1 MTLRSALQ
9 DVKETTLS
17 ALSGLW
23 ARLAYLASLRRAP
36 GRYQHWGMELVH
48 GQESSERALKTAHT
62 EVMTS
67 ILRTPL
73 PQLEQDLKEPSRDS
87 GLGTQAY
94 ADKLRAHLE
103 DLIPEGR
110 QHSPASTHLNSVLL
124 ALSHLERNRGRAIR
138 STS

>member
-62 EVMTS
+62 EIMTT

-73 PQLEQDLKEPSRDS
+73 PQLEEDLKESSRGS
-87 GLGTQAY
+87 GLGAKEY
-94 ADKLRAHLE
+94 ADQMRTHLE

-110 QHSPASTHLNSVLL
+110 QHSPASTHLNSVLV
-124 ALSHLERNRGRAIR
+124 ALSNLERNRGRAIR